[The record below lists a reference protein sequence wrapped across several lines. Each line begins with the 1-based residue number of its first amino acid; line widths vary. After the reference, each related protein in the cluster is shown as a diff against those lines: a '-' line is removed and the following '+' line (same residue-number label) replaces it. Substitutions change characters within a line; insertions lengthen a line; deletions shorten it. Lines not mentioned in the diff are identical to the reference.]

1 MTWRS
6 NEDMLSAK
14 NLYTNVEFLLQVFQT
29 LALLEV
35 VHAAIGLV
43 KSNPMLVLF
52 QVLSRLL
59 VVWAVTYL
67 FVPVTLFYLIQVMLL
82 TISKLI

>member
-1 MTWRS
+1 MTWKS
-6 NEDMLSAK
+6 NQEILSAK
-14 NLYTNVEFLLQVFQT
+14 NLYNNVEFLLQVFQT

-67 FVPVTLFYLIQVMLL
+67 FVPVRFFL
-82 TISKLI
+82 

>member
-1 MTWRS
+1 M
-6 NEDMLSAK
+6 SAK
-14 NLYTNVEFLLQVFQT
+14 NLYNNVEFLLQVFQT

-67 FVPVTLFYLIQVMLL
+67 FVPVIFFYMI
-82 TISKLI
+82 

>member
-1 MTWRS
+1 MTWKS
-6 NEDMLSAK
+6 NQDILSAK
-14 NLYTNVEFLLQVFQT
+14 NLYNNVEFLLQVFQT

-67 FVPVTLFYLIQVMLL
+67 FVPVK
-82 TISKLI
+82 KL

>member
-1 MTWRS
+1 MTWKS
-6 NEDMLSAK
+6 NEDILSAK
-14 NLYTNVEFLLQVFQT
+14 NLYNNVEFLLQVFQT

-67 FVPVTLFYLIQVMLL
+67 FVPVIFFYMI
-82 TISKLI
+82 

>member
-1 MTWRS
+1 MTWKS
-6 NEDMLSAK
+6 NQDILSAK
-14 NLYTNVEFLLQVFQT
+14 NLYNNVEFLLQVFQT

-67 FVPVTLFYLIQVMLL
+67 FVPVRFFL
-82 TISKLI
+82 